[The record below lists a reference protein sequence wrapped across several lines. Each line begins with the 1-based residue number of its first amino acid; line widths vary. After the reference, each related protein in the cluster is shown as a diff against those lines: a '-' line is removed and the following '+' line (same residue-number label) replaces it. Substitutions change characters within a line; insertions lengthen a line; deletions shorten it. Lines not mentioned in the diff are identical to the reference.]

1 MDSEVAKQKVEGG
14 LSTRGACWEDV
25 EIEEASKITCW
36 EDVEIEPPKDKCL
49 LLFPI
54 IAIEN
59 SEDLTK
65 VTIYVAP
72 QLALFSMNRCVV
84 IDIVQEG
91 R

>member
-25 EIEEASKITCW
+25 EIEEAS
-36 EDVEIEPPKDKCL
+36 KCL